1 MELDL
6 PPIELHAST
15 QCDIRSVEK
24 AKFLSDAGFS
34 QIVLAREL
42 NLSQIKAIYENTDA
56 TIEFFIHG
64 ALCVAY
70 SGQCYIS
77 HAQTGRSANRGDC
90 SQACRLPYTLKDDQG
105 RVVAY
110 EKHLLSM
117 KDNDQTANGGADRC
131 RGALLQNRRPL
142 QRHELR
148 EKHHRSLPPDAGRHH

>member
-42 NLSQIKAIYENTDA
+42 NLSQIKAIYDNTDA

-117 KDNDQTANGGADRC
+117 KDNDQTANGGADRR
-131 RGALLQNRRPL
+131 RGTLLQN
-142 QRHELR
+142 
-148 EKHHRSLPPDAGRHH
+148 

>member
-1 MELDL
+1 MQDMGILQMDI
-6 PPIELHAST
+6 PPIDLHAST

-24 AKFLSDAGFS
+24 ARFLSEVGFS

-42 NLSQIKAIYENTDA
+42 SLPQIAAIRDSIDA
-56 TIEFFIHG
+56 NIEFFIHG

-90 SQACRLPYTLKDDQG
+90 SQACRLPYTLKDEQG

-110 EKHLLSM
+110 E
-117 KDNDQTANGGADRC
+117 NICC
-131 RGALLQNRRPL
+131 RSRITTKATT
-142 QRHELR
+142 
-148 EKHHRSLPPDAGRHH
+148 